1 VVLFGRKE
9 RVSQKNKATADE
21 AIEVLDISKHQ
32 TKKIHHALGTFSQ
45 NRTNNKWPLR
55 IDSGGHNFEL

>member
-32 TKKIHHALGTFSQ
+32 TKKIPS
-45 NRTNNKWPLR
+45 RTWRVLSIPDK
-55 IDSGGHNFEL
+55 